1 MTDPAPKSPFLPA
14 VAVRVAAGWILAGAL
29 FKLLQGTPNDLP
41 EVIKDLPLELGLTY
55 KLAIAAELALSVLA
69 ILRPRLAWPLLAI
82 VYLVFEYVLFTQI
95 SAGEAECGCFGSKIP
110 LKPIHMVSIDS
121 VLLIFMLLSRPW
133 RLRGGAKLA
142 LVVPLMA
149 IGAALPW
156 ILDREATAPR
166 ERAQD
171 VASPAANEGAST
183 GATGVGAKQSEPKAG
198 TSAAPDPKAEGLPE
212 YVILSMDDM
221 HGKLIDDTKLADW
234 LEDDVSTLPIDGLWV
249 LWRWTCSHCA
259 EHLEHLANNPPDV
272 PFLTL
277 VRLKEEI
284 DSDANREVYT
294 KPMGANVI
302 ETSLPAEV
310 DWVIETPA
318 ELELEAG
325 IVVRAEDGVK
335 TPGHQ

>member
-14 VAVRVAAGWILAGAL
+14 VAVRLAAAWILAGAL

-41 EVIKDLPLELGLTY
+41 AVIQDLPLELGLTY

-69 ILRPRLAWPLLAI
+69 ILRPRLAWPLLTIA
-82 VYLVFEYVLFTQI
+82 YLVFEYVLYTQI

-110 LKPIHMVSIDS
+110 LKPKHMVSIDS
-121 VLLIFMLLSRPW
+121 ALLILMLISRPW

-149 IGAALPW
+149 LGASLPW

-166 ERAQD
+166 DREQGA
-171 VASPAANEGAST
+171 VSPATGEGAST
-183 GATGVGAKQSEPKAG
+183 DATGVSVKQSEPKAG
-198 TSAAPDPKAEGLPE
+198 TKAASDPKSEGLPE

-221 HGKLIDDTKLADW
+221 QGKLIDDTKLADW

-259 EHLEHLANNPPDV
+259 EHLEYLANNPPDV

-284 DSDANREVYT
+284 DSETNREVYT
-294 KPMGANVI
+294 MPMGANVI

-310 DWVIETPA
+310 EWVIQTPA
-318 ELELEAG
+318 EIELEAG
-325 IVVRAEDGVK
+325 IVVRAEDGVE